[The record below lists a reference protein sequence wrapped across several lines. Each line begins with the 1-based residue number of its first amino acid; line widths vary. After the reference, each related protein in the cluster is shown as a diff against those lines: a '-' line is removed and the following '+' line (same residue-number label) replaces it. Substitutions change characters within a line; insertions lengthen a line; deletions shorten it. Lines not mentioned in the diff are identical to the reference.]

1 MKLKKERIP
10 VLIGIIIGILLLIYL
25 IFCFFVSGKDFVSN
39 TTINN
44 INVGNLTKEE
54 AIKKLEKQYEKDK
67 DKLLLNLSLNDQ
79 TYQIDMRDNVISHI
93 EEDVT
98 EIVNKDKNF
107 FMRGYNYIFNRKLYT
122 SLSIKDQKSVNK
134 KIKESQILDYNTLVP
149 TTYEVK
155 KDKVIFTKGKSGEAV
170 KLKNVYQCIED
181 ALENYQFKKTLTIKP
196 TIVSEDEQCMNDIYN
211 HLSKEAQNATLD
223 KDNDYEIV
231 AEQFGAKYDNEKAIQ
246 LFNKTTEGKTFEIS
260 AKAIFPE
267 ITKEMLKKNLFK
279 DVLGEYSTYVSGSAV
294 RKNNVRLAGEKC
306 NGVILLPGEE
316 FSYNKVV
323 GKRTKAAGFGEAGAY
338 SNGETV
344 QEVGGGVCQ
353 TSSTIYNAI
362 VLSNLEITERHNHT
376 YISSYVP
383 IGRDATVSWGGPDFK
398 FKNNQKYPIK
408 LVVSYSNSKLY
419 TKVLGTNVNDIRV
432 EFTSTRTATTGYNT
446 KYETN
451 PNLPEGTEQVKS
463 KGSSGAKAVSYRKVY
478 DKNGKL
484 ILNKKE
490 ANSSYKGHDEII
502 VKGTMKVETPVTPIT
517 PTNPSMPTEPSTSEG
532 EETTT
537 PEI

>member
-1 MKLKKERIP
+1 MKLKKEKIP
-10 VLIGIIIGILLLIYL
+10 VLIGIIIVLLLLIYL
-25 IFCFFVSGKDFVSN
+25 IFCFFVSGKDFISN

-54 AIKKLEKQYEKDK
+54 AIEKLEKQYEKDK

-79 TYQIDMRDNVISHI
+79 TYQIDIRDDVVSHI

-98 EIVNKDKNF
+98 AIANKDQNF
-107 FMRGYNYIFNRKLYT
+107 FMKGYNYIFNRKVYT
-122 SLSIKDQKSVNK
+122 SLSIKDQKNVNK

-155 KDKVIFTKGKSGEAV
+155 KDKVVFTKGKSGEVV
-170 KLKNVYQCIED
+170 KIKNVYQCIEE
-181 ALENYQFKKTLTIKP
+181 ALENYQFTKTITIKP
-196 TIVSEDEQCMNDIYN
+196 TKVSEDEQCMTDIYE

-223 KDNDYEIV
+223 KDNNYAIV
-231 AEQFGAKYDNEKAIQ
+231 SEQLGAKYDNEKAIQ
-246 LFNKTTEGKTFEIS
+246 LFNKTAEGKTFEIS
-260 AKAIFPE
+260 AKAILPE
-267 ITKEMLKKNLFK
+267 ITKDILEKNLFK

-294 RKNNVRLAGEKC
+294 RKNNVKLAGEKC

-408 LVVSYSNSKLY
+408 IVVSYSNSKLY
-419 TKVLGTNVNDIRV
+419 AKVLGTNVDGIRV

-446 KYETN
+446 KYETDSE
-451 PNLPEGTEQVKS
+451 LPEGTEQVKS
-463 KGSSGAKAVSYRKVY
+463 KGSNGAKAISYRKVY

-484 ILNKKE
+484 ISNTKE

-502 VKGTMKVETPVTPIT
+502 VRGTKKVETPAT
-517 PTNPSMPTEPSTSEG
+517 PTKPTTPTTPSEPSSEE

-537 PEI
+537 PEV